1 MPLGLARAFAFVAER
16 LLADPPLTTAM
27 LGVLEHDDDI
37 DPEPA
42 RARLGI
48 ELTPLD
54 DALRLAFASSEDS

>member
-1 MPLGLARAFAFVAER
+1 
-16 LLADPPLTTAM
+16 M
-27 LGVLEHDDDI
+27 LGVLERDDAI

-54 DALRLAFASSEDS
+54 AALRESFAEIGAR